1 MRKVLVAVAGCCLL
15 LASSIARADMPGDP
29 LSWLGRIASAA
40 ERVNFTGTFMY
51 QSGAHSET
59 SRIAHRVDEHGQFE
73 RLEVLDGSPREVIR
87 VGSEVRCVLPDERT
101 VIIDRANSRRVFPV
115 RLPETFGSLAE
126 SYRISKGRVSR
137 VAGYEAQAILLEPR
151 DNLRYG
157 RTLWAER
164 QTGLLLKSRIV
175 DEDGGVVEQ
184 ITFNDV
190 RIGGEIGEELLTP
203 RFEYNDSWR
212 VVHAGGN
219 EIGREETGWGATP
232 PLPGFA
238 PVSAMKRP
246 LGQDRGE
253 AIHLVFSDGLASI
266 SVFIEPLSADAP
278 QDQLGEQS
286 NGAINIYKRAAH
298 GHLITALGEVPA
310 RAVRRLGDAV
320 QPGAH

>member
-1 MRKVLVAVAGCCLL
+1 MRKALVAVAGCCFL
-15 LASSIARADMPGDP
+15 LASTIARADLPSDP

-115 RLPETFGSLAE
+115 RLPETFNSLAE
-126 SYRISKGRVSR
+126 SYRISKGRMSR
-137 VAGYEAQAILLEPR
+137 VAGYEAQAIVLEPR

-175 DEDGGVVEQ
+175 DENGGVVEQ
-184 ITFNDV
+184 ITFNDL
-190 RIGGEIGEELLTP
+190 RIGGEISDELLAP

-219 EIGREETGWGATP
+219 EIGREETGWAATP

-238 PVSAMKRP
+238 LVSAMKRP

-266 SVFIEPLSADAP
+266 SVFIEPLAADTP
-278 QDQLGEQS
+278 QDQLGEQA

-320 QPGAH
+320 EPGAY